1 MTPPRP
7 ADVFPKTVRR
17 WAAAGRLAVIV
28 VLPRHDDS

>member
-1 MTPPRP
+1 MTPPGT

-28 VLPRHDDS
+28 VLPRPDDN